1 MLQGLTDIHCH
12 LLPGVDDGPDEME
25 EAVRILRKEYDDG
38 VRQLIVTPHYRKGM
52 FETEMEKIVFAYLAL
67 RREAMKIDSCLRLYL
82 GCEFHAHS
90 KMEQELEEKIRP
102 TLAGSRYVLTEFSSS
117 HSYERI
123 RNQVSGLC
131 RKGFLPVLAHIER
144 YPCISQDMD
153 RVRDIKA
160 CGAYIQIN
168 AGSLL
173 GESGRRTRH
182 FCGQCMKQDLIDF
195 IATDAHGIRQRKPN
209 LLACRKYTEKKMG
222 SDYAEKIFNVN
233 PEYILQNKVL

>member
-25 EAVRILRKEYDDG
+25 EAVRMLRKEYEDG
-38 VRQLIVTPHYRKGM
+38 VRQLIVTPHYREGM
-52 FETEMEKIVFAYLAL
+52 FETGMEKIVYAYLAL
-67 RREAMKIDSCLRLYL
+67 RKEALKIDSCLRVYL
-82 GCEFHAHS
+82 GCEFHTNAD
-90 KMEQELEEKIRP
+90 MTEELEQRLRP

-117 HSYERI
+117 HNYERI
-123 RNQVSGLC
+123 RNQVYDL
-131 RKGFLPVLAHIER
+131 RQKGFLPVLAHIER
-144 YPCISQDMD
+144 YPCMTHDIDQ
-153 RVRDIKA
+153 VYDIKA

-173 GESGRRTRH
+173 GENGRRTKH

-195 IATDAHGIRQRKPN
+195 VATDAHGIRQRKPN

-222 SDYAEKIFNVN
+222 SDYAEKIFNIN